1 MRLRS
6 PVEWLSNAWPFRGG
20 DDQRTRRQAE
30 PRRRANLMETMDFSG
45 LTLEEVL
52 SLEPGLLATKL
63 HIVSLRSFREMV
75 GDEWDRLSDR
85 IGMIVDGVMR
95 RFLGPKGLYTRHGDD
110 TFVLGFTTMPEEEGR
125 RQAVLVVNELMHR
138 LIGERFVGAQICL
151 AEVDPDDILDADG
164 NLDVEA
170 LDARIAAAKP
180 VDTSP
185 PPESLTSG
193 DGGDAHGW
201 VPADPAVAK
210 PDPSLALIERTDAI
224 VESGPRWVPLVWPP
238 SGEDCPAW
246 AQDLAMGPLDALPDG
261 IEIVF
266 RPTWNARWQAID
278 VYTCLARRRGADGR
292 VVERRLLQR
301 PVRPRQSANL
311 DFALLHTGLSQL
323 SAAIEQRRGCLLI
336 APLRFATLQ
345 APYWT
350 TVARILRSVPD
361 AMRMRYLMLEVINV
375 PKAAKSEH
383 MVGLA
388 SMLRPLCRDVLVR
401 TDFAEPRFP
410 LLASLQPAAVGCDL
424 ATLGATAA
432 VPEALEAFAESAG
445 RQRFYVWGAG
455 NKAALAVAT
464 ILGARYINGA
474 ALLADFAEPM
484 GRIELP
490 NGPMGSERLV
500 AKAESAFGGSP

>member
-6 PVEWLSNAWPFRGG
+6 PVEWLASAWPFRGS
-20 DDQRTRRQAE
+20 DDQRARREAE
-30 PRRRANLMETMDFSG
+30 PRRRASMMETMDFSG

-85 IGMIVDGVMR
+85 VNMIVDGVMR

-110 TFVLGFTTMPEEEGR
+110 TFVLGFTTLPEEEGR

-151 AEVDPDDILDADG
+151 AEVDPEDILDADG
-164 NLDVEA
+164 NLDLDA
-170 LDARIAAAKP
+170 LDARIAAAEP
-180 VDTSP
+180 VATIP
-185 PPESLTSG
+185 APEDRPSGSG
-193 DGGDAHGW
+193 DSAGVWESTELTADRPHLQC
-201 VPADPAVAK
+201 VPIDRADEQTETG
-210 PDPSLALIERTDAI
+210 PS
-224 VESGPRWVPLVWPP
+224 WVPLIWPP
-238 SGEDCPAW
+238 SGDDGPDW
-246 AQDLAMGPLDALPDG
+246 AKDLASSPLDALPDG

-278 VYTCLARRRGADGR
+278 VYTCLARQCRPDGR
-292 VVERRLLQR
+292 IVERGLLPR

-311 DFALLHTGLSQL
+311 DFALLHAGLTQL
-323 SAAIEQRRGCLLI
+323 TAAIERRRGCLLI

-361 AMRMRYLMLEVINV
+361 AMRMRYLMLEVTHI
-375 PKAAKSEH
+375 PKAAKPEH

-388 SMLRPLCRDVLVR
+388 KMLRPLCRDVLAR
-401 TDFAEPRFP
+401 TGLAEPRFP

-424 ATLGATAA
+424 ATLGAEVA
-432 VPEALEAFAESAG
+432 VPEALEAFAECAG
-445 RQRFYVWGAG
+445 RQRFYVWGARD
-455 NKAALAVAT
+455 KAALAASS
-464 ILGARYINGA
+464 ILGARYVNGA
-474 ALLADFAEPM
+474 ALLADCAGPM
-484 GRIELP
+484 GRMELP
-490 NGPMGSERLV
+490 DGLMSAGRRVVEV
-500 AKAESAFGGSP
+500 GAETEPG

>member
-20 DDQRTRRQAE
+20 EDQRTRRQAE
-30 PRRRANLMETMDFSG
+30 PRRRANMMETMDFSG

-85 IGMIVDGVMR
+85 VSMIVDGVMR

-110 TFVLGFTTMPEEEGR
+110 TFVLGFTTIPEEEGR

-164 NLDVEA
+164 NLDMEA
-170 LDARIAAAKP
+170 LDARIAAAEP
-180 VDTSP
+180 VATIGAP
-185 PPESLTSG
+185 AGPQVEEN
-193 DGGDAHGW
+193 GGVSAW
-201 VPADPAVAK
+201 VAVELADAK
-210 PDPSLALIERTDAI
+210 PDQHTDPVDQAGANAA
-224 VESGPRWVPLVWPP
+224 VGPRWVPLVWPP
-238 SGEDCPAW
+238 SGDDSPAW
-246 AQDLAMGPLDALPDG
+246 AQDLGLNPLDALPEG

-266 RPTWNARWQAID
+266 RPTWNARWQAVD
-278 VYTCLARRRGADGR
+278 VYTCLARQRRPDGR
-292 VVERRLLQR
+292 VVEHGLLPR

-311 DFALLHTGLSQL
+311 DFALLHHGLTQL
-323 SAAIEQRRGCLLI
+323 TAAVEQRRGCLLI

-350 TVARILRSVPD
+350 TVAGILRSVPD
-361 AMRMRYLMLEVINV
+361 AMRMRYLMLEVINI

-388 SMLRPLCRDVLVR
+388 SMLRPLCRDILAR
-401 TDFAEPRFP
+401 TSMAKPSFP
-410 LLASLQPAAVGCDL
+410 LLASLQPAAVGFDL
-424 ATLGATAA
+424 ATLGTNDA
-432 VPEALEAFAESAG
+432 VPEALETFAESAG
-445 RQRFYVWGAG
+445 RQRFYVWGAVDR
-455 NKAALAVAT
+455 AALAASA
-464 ILGARYINGA
+464 ILGARYINGP
-474 ALLADFAEPM
+474 ALLADCAQPM
-484 GRIELP
+484 GRLELP
-490 NGPMGSERLV
+490 NGLISPGLAV
-500 AKAESAFGGSP
+500 AQSARA

>member
-20 DDQRTRRQAE
+20 EDHRTRRQAE
-30 PRRRANLMETMDFSG
+30 PRRRANMMETMDFSG

-85 IGMIVDGVMR
+85 VSMIVDGVMR
-95 RFLGPKGLYTRHGDD
+95 RFLGPKALYTRHGDD
-110 TFVLGFTTMPEEEGR
+110 TFVLGFTTVPEEEGR

-151 AEVDPDDILDADG
+151 TEVDPEDILDADG
-164 NLDVEA
+164 NLDLEA
-170 LDARIAAAKP
+170 LDARIAAAEP
-180 VDTSP
+180 VATIGAPAGSQIDETGHAAAWASAAP
-185 PPESLTSG
+185 
-193 DGGDAHGW
+193 AA
-201 VPADPAVAK
+201 PADARPGLHAAPTDQAGASAAV
-210 PDPSLALIERTDAI
+210 
-224 VESGPRWVPLVWPP
+224 GPRWVPLVWPP
-238 SGEDCPAW
+238 SGDGSPAW
-246 AQDLAMGPLDALPDG
+246 AQDLGLSPLDALPDG

-266 RPTWNARWQAID
+266 RPTWNARWQAVD
-278 VYTCLARRRGADGR
+278 VYTCLARQRRPDGR
-292 VVERRLLQR
+292 IVEHGLLPR
-301 PVRPRQSANL
+301 PIRPRQSANL
-311 DFALLHTGLSQL
+311 DFALLHAGLTQL
-323 SAAIEQRRGCLLI
+323 TAAIEQRRGCLLI

-361 AMRMRYLMLEVINV
+361 AMRMRYLMLEVINI

-388 SMLRPLCRDVLVR
+388 SMLRPLCRDVLAR
-401 TDFAEPRFP
+401 TGMAQPRFP

-424 ATLGATAA
+424 ATLGANAA
-432 VPEALEAFAESAG
+432 VPEALETFAESAG
-445 RQRFYVWGAG
+445 RQRFYVWGAVDR
-455 NKAALAVAT
+455 AALAASA
-464 ILGARYINGA
+464 ILGARYINGP
-474 ALLADFAEPM
+474 ALLADCAKPM
-484 GRIELP
+484 GRLELP
-490 NGPMGSERLV
+490 NGLV
-500 AKAESAFGGSP
+500 SPGLAVPQSAPV